1 MALFEE
7 AVCFA
12 AKAHEGQRRKG
23 SDLPYL
29 VHPLEVA
36 AICATLTS
44 DPEVLAAAVL
54 HDVVEDA
61 GVAPEELRAK
71 FGDRVAAL
79 VADETE
85 NKRVDLPPEKTWRLR
100 KEESLDRLKRAKD
113 PGVAVL
119 WLGDKLS
126 NLRSIRRLARTRGRA
141 LWSIF
146 HQKDPAQHAWYYR
159 SAAALLSGLKDTAAW
174 QEMNKIIT
182 ELFPEG
188 N

>member
-1 MALFEE
+1 MPLFED

-12 AKAHEGQRRKG
+12 AQAHAGQKRKG
-23 SDLPYL
+23 SDTPYL

-36 AICATLTS
+36 AICAAMSS

-61 GVAPEELRAK
+61 GVAPEELRAR

-79 VADETE
+79 VAAETE
-85 NKRVDLPPEKTWRLR
+85 DKQADRPPAETWRLR
-100 KEESLDRLKRAKD
+100 KERSLEALKRAGD
-113 PGVAVL
+113 PGVAIL

-126 NLRSIRRLARTRGRA
+126 NLRSIHRLARTRGKA
-141 LWSIF
+141 VWEIF

-159 SAAALLSGLKDTAAW
+159 SAEALLSGLKDTLAW
-174 QEMNKIIT
+174 QEMDRIIN
-182 ELFPEG
+182 ELFSEE
-188 N
+188 